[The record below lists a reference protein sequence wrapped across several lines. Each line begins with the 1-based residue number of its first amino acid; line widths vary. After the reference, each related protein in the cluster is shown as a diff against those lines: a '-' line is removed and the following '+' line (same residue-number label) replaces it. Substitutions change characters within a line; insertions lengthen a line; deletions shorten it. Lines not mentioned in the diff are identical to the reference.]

1 MGRPF
6 HSRLSSMLQIALFL
20 LLVVCH
26 LPIGAVHGAE
36 QQVGGQYLDE
46 IVEEWSHSTAATN
59 TVSNGGVVEA
69 GNGAFLS
76 PTGDRLVVVRRDG
89 TLQAY
94 HPATGATQWTYAP
107 VAAELGA
114 GEDDTV
120 ECLGGVFFSH
130 QASTPYIAYAVV
142 TGGTR

>member
-1 MGRPF
+1 
-6 HSRLSSMLQIALFL
+6 MLQIALFL

-46 IVEEWSHSTAATN
+46 IVEEWSRTV
-59 TVSNGGVVEA
+59 TVSNGAGGVVED

-76 PTGDRLVVVRRDG
+76 PTGDTLVVVRRDG